1 MHFSIMQLLLLFPFG
16 ILAGIVSSTV
26 GMASL
31 VSYPALLYI
40 AGLPPVYANV
50 TNSSSVIFNGIGS
63 GLSSIPELKGH
74 VKQLVTTSVCIFL
87 GSILGTYLLLHFSSA
102 SFPKLVPF
110 FILFAA
116 ITMVWP
122 KKNKGAA
129 ENESV
134 GKFGQALYAI
144 ATVLTGAYV
153 GYFGAA
159 SGIIVNAILS
169 KITDEKYAVYNAIRN
184 VSTFGGNLVAMVI
197 FAFQSHI
204 YWILVLPLGS
214 GLLIGSYIGPKIVRV
229 VPEKI
234 IKWIVAILAFG
245 LAVELFIQAY

>member
-1 MHFSIMQLLLLFPFG
+1 MHFSISQLLLLFPFG
-16 ILAGIVSSTV
+16 FLAGIVSSTV

-31 VSYPALLYI
+31 VSYPALLYV

-74 VKQLVTTSVCIFL
+74 VKQLITTSIFIFF
-87 GSILGTYLLLHFSSA
+87 GSIMGSLLLLHFSSA
-102 SFPKLVPF
+102 SFTKLVPF

-116 ITMVWP
+116 FTMIWP
-122 KKNKGAA
+122 KKKGATT
-129 ENESV
+129 EKHQV
-134 GKFGQALYAI
+134 GKFGQVLYSVAI
-144 ATVLTGAYV
+144 FLTGVYV

-169 KITDEKYAVYNAIRN
+169 KITNEKYAVYNAIRN
-184 VSTFGGNLVAMVI
+184 VSSFFGNFVAMMI
-197 FAFQSHI
+197 YAFQSHV

-229 VPEKI
+229 VPERV

-245 LAVELFIQAY
+245 LAIQLFIQAY

>member
-1 MHFSIMQLLLLFPFG
+1 MHFDISQLLLLFPFG
-16 ILAGIVSSTV
+16 FLAGIVSSTV

-31 VSYPALLYI
+31 VSYPALLYV

-50 TNSSSVIFNGIGS
+50 TNTSSVIFNGIGS

-74 VKQLVTTSVCIFL
+74 VKQLITTSIFIL
-87 GSILGTYLLLHFSSA
+87 IGSVSGTYFLLHFSSG
-102 SFPKLVPF
+102 SFTKLVPF

-116 ITMVWP
+116 LTMVWP
-122 KKNKGAA
+122 SKKNGPKKQVD
-129 ENESV
+129 S
-134 GKFGQALYAI
+134 KLGQWLYSIAI
-144 ATVLTGAYV
+144 LLAGIYV

-169 KITDEKYAVYNAIRN
+169 KITHEKYAVYNAIRN
-184 VSTFGGNLVAMVI
+184 VSSFCGNLVAMI
-197 FAFQSHI
+197 IYSFQSHV

-214 GLLIGSYIGPKIVRV
+214 GLLIGAYIGPKIVRV
-229 VPEKI
+229 VPEAV

-245 LAVELFIQAY
+245 LAIELFIQAY